1 MRCVCSG
8 NGDIHSFQLG
18 CSRAL
23 LPAVYGIRA
32 AYCSVESGRMRL
44 QCERD
49 LVYLT
54 VSGPNDRM
62 IVNNELER
70 VWKESDLI

>member
-18 CSRAL
+18 CSRA
-23 LPAVYGIRA
+23 AC
-32 AYCSVESGRMRL
+32 CSDESGRMRL
-44 QCERD
+44 QYEWD
-49 LVYLT
+49 LLYLT
-54 VSGPNDRM
+54 VTAPNDRM

-70 VWKESDLI
+70 VWEETIVT